1 MHGATA
7 RRSRHPDSSLRG
19 PGARDTVSSVADRRR
34 LDRCGD
40 MRRNHW
46 LAGYRL
52 KAIIEWMVEGT
63 YSDTQAAAAAGY
75 LVAGLDMKVHW
86 DFTAEAFLDQLPSQE
101 RAKVIH
107 AVQRLSA
114 VPDDSN
120 GPPLTKLA
128 GVQSDLYSL
137 RAGSD
142 LQVLLRKR
150 DETVTVVDVVRRSQV
165 EGLRRLQKQGQ
176 SAAE

>member
-1 MHGATA
+1 
-7 RRSRHPDSSLRG
+7 
-19 PGARDTVSSVADRRR
+19 
-34 LDRCGD
+34 
-40 MRRNHW
+40 
-46 LAGYRL
+46 
-52 KAIIEWMVEGT
+52 
-63 YSDTQAAAAAGY
+63 
-75 LVAGLDMKVHW
+75 MKVDW

-107 AVQRLSA
+107 AVQRLST

-120 GPPLTKLA
+120 GPQLTKLA

-142 LQVLLRKR
+142 LRVLLRKR
-150 DETVTVVDVVRRSQV
+150 NESVTVVDVVRRSQV

>member
-1 MHGATA
+1 
-7 RRSRHPDSSLRG
+7 
-19 PGARDTVSSVADRRR
+19 
-34 LDRCGD
+34 
-40 MRRNHW
+40 
-46 LAGYRL
+46 
-52 KAIIEWMVEGT
+52 
-63 YSDTQAAAAAGY
+63 
-75 LVAGLDMKVHW
+75 MKVVW

-107 AVQRLSA
+107 AVQRLST
-114 VPDDSN
+114 VPDASN
-120 GPPLTKLA
+120 GAQLTKLA

-142 LQVLLRKR
+142 LRVLLRKR
-150 DETVTVVDVVRRSQV
+150 NEIITVVDVVRWGQV